1 MADMWSDNA
10 DVIIRGVNKDIVSN
24 YGFSLSDF
32 FTDPSKF
39 ASKPNILTTVS
50 NIKEYVEN
58 YVNDQLEGLD
68 DQRKKLNDDAAKCN
82 AITSQLSQAIISEAK
97 QSKIPVIK
105 SDTVVHDE
113 SKDEIIYVKNATGDL
128 LRLAERLVDSSLLVV
143 DMTTDYN
150 GSLIGEW
157 LFSGSKNYVMRVDLD
172 PNPILSLEQGMNEI
186 SQIFDAATDYI
197 KARKAEK

>member
-10 DVIIRGVNKDIVSN
+10 DVIIRAVDKNIVSN

-58 YVNDQLEGLD
+58 YVNGQLEGLD

-186 SQIFDAATDYI
+186 NQIFDAATDYI